1 MNYPGQPHQ
10 AAGEGYVL
18 VPRGFDT
25 HAQPGGGA
33 GELFGA
39 SQYAFFFYEAEQG
52 IGTPAGR

>member
-33 GELFGA
+33 NEVIGS
-39 SQYAFFFYEAEQG
+39 SQYACFFYDASEG
-52 IGTPAGR
+52 IGTPAG

>member
-1 MNYPGQPHQ
+1 MNHARPPHQ
-10 AAGEGYVL
+10 AAGKGYVL

>member
-1 MNYPGQPHQ
+1 M
-10 AAGEGYVL
+10 V

-33 GELFGA
+33 NELTGA
-39 SQYAFFFYEAEQG
+39 SQYAFFFYKAEQG

>member
-1 MNYPGQPHQ
+1 M
-10 AAGEGYVL
+10 V

-33 GELFGA
+33 NELTGPG
-39 SQYAFFFYEAEQG
+39 QYAVFFYDASEG

>member
-1 MNYPGQPHQ
+1 M
-10 AAGEGYVL
+10 V

-33 GELFGA
+33 NELSGPG
-39 SQYAFFFYEAEQG
+39 QYAVFFYDASEG